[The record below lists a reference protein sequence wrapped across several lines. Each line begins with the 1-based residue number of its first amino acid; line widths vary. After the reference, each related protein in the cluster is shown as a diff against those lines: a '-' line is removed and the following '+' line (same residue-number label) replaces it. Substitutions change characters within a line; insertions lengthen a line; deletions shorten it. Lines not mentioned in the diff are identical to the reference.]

1 MRVSHGELR
10 DASARFQKA
19 NVCRFFNF
27 RDELVKYSARTAV
40 NRPESMYGL
49 TARRGQSVQSDDSS
63 YGSYHGPPSAS
74 ITPPTRSSSTSTNPN
89 FIPQQPNGTI
99 MMPTNYQPGPPPTQ
113 QQQQNQQPPTSSQQQ
128 QSERKL
134 SAQQQ
139 QQIQQQLNHSGG
151 AYLKQTS
158 QANQP
163 NGQQIQQQQHQ
174 GYNLHPIRQN

>member
-1 MRVSHGELR
+1 LF
-10 DASARFQKA
+10 DY
-19 NVCRFFNF
+19 

-89 FIPQQPNGTI
+89 FIPQQQNGTI
-99 MMPTNYQPGPPPTQ
+99 MMPTNFQGPPPQ
-113 QQQQNQQPPTSSQQQ
+113 QQQQQAPTSQQ
-128 QSERKL
+128 KL
-134 SAQQQ
+134 SGQQQ
-139 QQIQQQLNHSGG
+139 QQLQQINHSSG

-158 QANQP
+158 QNTP
-163 NGQQIQQQQHQ
+163 NPQQIQQQHQ